1 MPDLTTLV
9 LRDIED
15 DASIQSKGISVLI
28 ESKGLLKR
36 KKALKLTGSVG
47 SEAEKRKAG
56 QIAAH
61 HAGDA
66 YEVLNEL
73 MVR

>member
-1 MPDLTTLV
+1 MADVSAMV

-15 DASIQSKGISVLI
+15 DVSISSKDISVLI
-28 ESKGLLKR
+28 EGQGFLK
-36 KKALKLTGSVG
+36 KKALKLAGSVG

-61 HAGDA
+61 HAGEI
-66 YEVLNEL
+66 YQVVNEL
-73 MVR
+73 TVR

>member
-1 MPDLTTLV
+1 MPDLTALV

-15 DASIQSKGISVLI
+15 DASIHSKGISVLI
-28 ESKGLLKR
+28 EAKGLLRR

-47 SEAEKRKAG
+47 SEAEKKKAG

-73 MVR
+73 SVR

>member
-1 MPDLTTLV
+1 MADVSALV

-15 DASIQSKGISVLI
+15 DVSIRSKDISVRI
-28 ESKGLLKR
+28 EGQGFLK

-47 SEAEKRKAG
+47 SETEKRKAG

-61 HAGDA
+61 HAGSL
-66 YEVLNEL
+66 YQVLNEL
-73 MVR
+73 TVR

>member
-15 DASIQSKGISVLI
+15 DGSIRSKDISVLV
-28 ESKGLLKR
+28 ESKGLLRR

-47 SEAEKRKAG
+47 SEAEKKKAG

-61 HAGDA
+61 HAGEA

-73 MVR
+73 SVR